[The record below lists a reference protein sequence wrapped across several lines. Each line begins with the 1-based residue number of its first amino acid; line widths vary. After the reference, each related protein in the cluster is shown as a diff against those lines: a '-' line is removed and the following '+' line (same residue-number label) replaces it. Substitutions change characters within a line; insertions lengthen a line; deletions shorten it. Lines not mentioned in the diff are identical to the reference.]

1 MSFKILPPL
10 LVFLVLLAAPAS
22 LAVTVTI
29 QVSTDKPSY
38 TLGEVVTISGSV
50 TEDGTAKAG
59 VYVNI
64 EVTDPAGTL
73 RYADVVKTGTDGSF
87 STSFKL
93 AETLPTGTYTVKA
106 FYGGVSEFTTFVTAK
121 APEFSISLSKDALV
135 VPQGWYDSVVI
146 SVEAVG
152 PYEYNVELSAST
164 PDGVTA
170 AFSTTKDVPDFK
182 SVMVLSASMDAEKG
196 SYEVTVTAV
205 GEDGTVQSKS
215 LTVFVV
221 DTPAALTKLADIS
234 AKLDEIDMS
243 LADIKTSLEDVK
255 SGVSDVNTALS
266 DVTDSLSDINDA
278 ISEVNDAIS
287 EVQTALS
294 NLANGVNGISSDLAD
309 VRSSVD
315 DAKAAI
321 GGISAA
327 TYAAAILALI
337 AAVAAIYAV
346 VVVTRKLA

>member
-1 MSFKILPPL
+1 MRTSMSFKILLPL
-10 LVFLVLLAAPAS
+10 LAFLVLLAAPAS
-22 LAVTVTI
+22 FAATVAVE
-29 QVSTDKPSY
+29 VSTDKPSY
-38 TLGEVVTISGSV
+38 TLGDTVTISGSV

-59 VYVNI
+59 AYVNI
-64 EVTDPAGTL
+64 EVRDPAGTL

-106 FYGGVSEFTTFVTAK
+106 FYGGVSVSTTFVAAK
-121 APEFSISLSKDALV
+121 APEFSLSLSKDVLV
-135 VPQGWYDSVVI
+135 VPQGWYDSVVLSI
-146 SVEAVG
+146 EAVG

-164 PDGVTA
+164 PDGVVA

-182 SVMVLSASMDAEKG
+182 SVMVLSAGMDAEKG
-196 SYEVTVTAV
+196 AYEVTVTAV
-205 GEDGTVQSKS
+205 GEDGTVQSAS
-215 LTVFVV
+215 ITVFVV
-221 DTPAALTKLADIS
+221 DTPAALTKLADIC
-234 AKLDEIDMS
+234 AKLDAINSS
-243 LADIKTSLEDVK
+243 LADIKASLEDVK
-255 SGVSDVNTALS
+255 SGVSDANAALS
-266 DVTDSLSDINDA
+266 DVADSLSEINDA
-278 ISEVNDAIS
+278 ISEVQNGIN
-287 EVQTALS
+287 
-294 NLANGVNGISSDLAD
+294 NLANGINSVSSDLAD
-309 VRSSVD
+309 VKSGVD

>member
-1 MSFKILPPL
+1 LKTSMSFKILLPL
-10 LVFLVLLAAPAS
+10 IAFLVLLAAPAS
-22 LAVTVTI
+22 FAATVTI
-29 QVSTDKPSY
+29 EVSTDKSSY
-38 TLGEVVTISGSV
+38 TLGDVVTISGSV

-106 FYGGVSEFTTFVTAK
+106 FYGGVSESTTFVAAK

-152 PYEYNVELSAST
+152 AYEYNVELSAST
-164 PDGVTA
+164 PEGVA
-170 AFSTTKDVPDFK
+170 ATFSTTKDVPDFK

-196 SYEVTVTAV
+196 AYEVTVTAV

-255 SGVSDVNTALS
+255 SGVGDVNTALS
-266 DVTDSLSDINDA
+266 DVTDSLSDI
-278 ISEVNDAIS
+278 NDAIS